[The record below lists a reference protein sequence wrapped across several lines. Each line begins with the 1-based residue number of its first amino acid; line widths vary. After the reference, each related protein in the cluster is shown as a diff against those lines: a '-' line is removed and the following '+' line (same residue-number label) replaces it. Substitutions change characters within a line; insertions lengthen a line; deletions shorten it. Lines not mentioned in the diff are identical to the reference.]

1 MRRVVKL
8 PDARVILPAL
18 SLNNTQQKIVEA
30 IAEYS
35 QELLQK
41 NANDPRVIPYA
52 LLVAQLLVEQ
62 TKMKLYVHYIFAPLV
77 YRRISWMKSSIRK
90 GSPKRHT
97 LTKLLT
103 LLPRLLRAVSRFSQP
118 LYRVRTLLTV
128 GSSTVSTVR
137 S

>member
-1 MRRVVKL
+1 MKL

-77 YRRISWMKSSIRK
+77 YRRIYSNKVTDATPEVAK
-90 GSPKRHT
+90 GCFT
-97 LTKLLT
+97 IFT
-103 LLPRLLRAVSRFSQP
+103 AIV
-118 LYRVRTLLTV
+118 
-128 GSSTVSTVR
+128 
-137 S
+137 